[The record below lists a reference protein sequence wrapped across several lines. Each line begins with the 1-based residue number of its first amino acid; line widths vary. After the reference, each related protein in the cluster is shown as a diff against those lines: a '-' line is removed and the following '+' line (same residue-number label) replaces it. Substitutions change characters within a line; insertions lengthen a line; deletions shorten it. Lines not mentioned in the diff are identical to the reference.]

1 MASTIG
7 FDISN
12 HQAVLQNNITN
23 ANGGIII
30 TAEDKKRREKIPK
43 RATLINTCL
52 FVPWFVYTAVLGNSF
67 GIDLETRM
75 FLIPLSNAVANAV
88 RNPLI
93 GRLAFHVNR
102 QIIRQTVEDRRKCE
116 IEEALKKRNQEKQRK
131 TQKQQM
137 KQENQS
143 TNPEQDSITINQY
156 VNVKPL
162 LRQRSMPNIE
172 VKSDSNICT
181 YVPCTYSV
189 VITL

>member
-7 FDISN
+7 LDISN
-12 HQAVLQNNITN
+12 HQAVLQNNITD
-23 ANGGIII
+23 ANDGIII
-30 TAEDKKRREKIPK
+30 TAEDKQRREKIPK

-52 FVPWFVYTAVLGNSF
+52 FVPWFVYTAVLGNAF

-75 FLIPLSNAVANAV
+75 LLMLLPNAVVNAV

-116 IEEALKKRNQEKQRK
+116 IEEALKKRNQERPR
-131 TQKQQM
+131 TTN
-137 KQENQS
+137 ETRAPINQS
-143 TNPEQDSITINQY
+143 TNPEQEIFTINQY

-162 LRQRSMPNIE
+162 LRQCSMPNIE
-172 VKSDSNICT
+172 V
-181 YVPCTYSV
+181 
-189 VITL
+189 

>member
-1 MASTIG
+1 MVSTIG
-7 FDISN
+7 LDVLN
-12 HQAVLQNNITN
+12 HQAAIQNNFTDAN
-23 ANGGIII
+23 AGVVI
-30 TAEDKKRREKIPK
+30 TAEDKQKREKIPK

-172 VKSDSNICT
+172 V
-181 YVPCTYSV
+181 
-189 VITL
+189 

>member
-7 FDISN
+7 LDISN
-12 HQAVLQNNITN
+12 HQAVLQNNITD
-23 ANGGIII
+23 ANDGIII
-30 TAEDKKRREKIPK
+30 TAEDKQRREKIPK

-75 FLIPLSNAVANAV
+75 FLIPLSNAIANAV

-93 GRLAFHVNR
+93 GRLAFIVNR

-116 IEEALKKRNQEKQRK
+116 IEEALKKRNQERPR
-131 TQKQQM
+131 TTN
-137 KQENQS
+137 ETRAPINQS
-143 TNPEQDSITINQY
+143 TNPEQEIFTINQY

-162 LRQRSMPNIE
+162 LRQCSMPNIE
-172 VKSDSNICT
+172 V
-181 YVPCTYSV
+181 
-189 VITL
+189 

>member
-52 FVPWFVYTAVLGNSF
+52 FVPWFVYTAVLRNSF

-172 VKSDSNICT
+172 V
-181 YVPCTYSV
+181 
-189 VITL
+189 